1 MLYWEE
7 TSKTRKIKNGVPQG
21 SVLAPTLFN
30 VCVYISD
37 MPNTHSVKLGYADDW
52 ALAHQSKD
60 WNEIEETLSQDTT
73 AMKKFFDHWYL
84 KMNTTKT
91 VSTVFHL
98 DNKQANRTLKIQV
111 EEKILPHDKNP
122 KYLGVTLDRALTYK
136 KHLEDSSNKIG
147 KRNCL
152 IRKLARTTWGAKQT
166 VLRTTTLALSY
177 SVAEYC
183 APVWMRS
190 AHTNLIDVKL
200 RESMRTI
207 TGSLRSTPNQWLP
220 VMSAIAPP
228 HLRREEANQTWIQRA
243 KDSEQNI
250 PLKEI
255 FNNAPKTSR
264 LKSRK
269 PFYKSEIIDF
279 NTTEAWKTEWTN
291 DTPRGGDLITD
302 PTQRLP
308 GFQTGKRKYWVY
320 SNRLRSKHGRTA
332 ANMHRWGL
340 RDSPTCPRCQEAPQ
354 DTDHLVIH
362 CPETRLE
369 GGYETVNSFDEAFTS
384 WIDKNKL
391 EV

>member
-1 MLYWEE
+1 
-7 TSKTRKIKNGVPQG
+7 
-21 SVLAPTLFN
+21 
-30 VCVYISD
+30 
-37 MPNTHSVKLGYADDW
+37 
-52 ALAHQSKD
+52 
-60 WNEIEETLSQDTT
+60 
-73 AMKKFFDHWYL
+73 
-84 KMNTTKT
+84 
-91 VSTVFHL
+91 
-98 DNKQANRTLKIQV
+98 
-111 EEKILPHDKNP
+111 
-122 KYLGVTLDRALTYK
+122 
-136 KHLEDSSNKIG
+136 
-147 KRNCL
+147 
-152 IRKLARTTWGAKQT
+152 
-166 VLRTTTLALSY
+166 
-177 SVAEYC
+177 
-183 APVWMRS
+183 
-190 AHTNLIDVKL
+190 
-200 RESMRTI
+200 
-207 TGSLRSTPNQWLP
+207 
-220 VMSAIAPP
+220 MSAIAPP

-269 PFYKSEIIDF
+269 PFYKSEITDF